1 MARRHWNCFPAMKTI
16 ACAVALL
23 TAIPAFAAPP
33 EGHTTERHTPV
44 CVIGRTSK
52 LNSIIIPRIDL
63 RNVTVAEAFEIVR
76 QKAKQLDPEGVGV
89 NIVLKLPAEPSP
101 APTQKAAPAPAR

>member
-1 MARRHWNCFPAMKTI
+1 MTGRHWDHFPAMKTI
-16 ACAVALL
+16 ACLAALL
-23 TAIPAFAAPP
+23 AAIPAFAAPP
-33 EGHTTERHTPV
+33 EGRGIICRGST
-44 CVIGRTSK
+44 TSK
-52 LNSIIIPRIDL
+52 LNSIIIPKIEL

-101 APTQKAAPAPAR
+101 APAQKAAPAPAR